1 MPSFYFF
8 IDNLLE
14 PVSYGL
20 CFFFMLWHTRKNK
33 HAKWRALAIFYFITS
48 LIMWKAAYTFPNLM
62 LYSLV
67 CLLSSISI
75 GIYFYYTY
83 HSVLKKR
90 IVICF
95 ALLQAGYYLFDNLR
109 ATQASVFDS
118 MGYVML
124 SVGVLLMSFMFMHQI
139 LNNITE
145 EPLSWN
151 FDFWFVSSQLFYHL
165 GSFFIFLTYGYLTR
179 KLISSTDY
187 STDGRLYL
195 GQLWIVHNV
204 ILFLSA
210 LFIGASMLW
219 ISFRRKSPS
228 SL

>member
-8 IDNLLE
+8 VDNLLE

-20 CFFFMLWHTRKNK
+20 CFLFILWHSRKNK
-33 HAKWRALAIFYFITS
+33 QTKWRALAAFYFIIS

-62 LYSLV
+62 LYSLL

-83 HSVLKKR
+83 HSKLKKA
-90 IVICF
+90 IAIF
-95 ALLQAGYYLFDNLR
+95 FGLLQAGYYLFDNLR
-109 ATQASVFDS
+109 ATQASVLDG

-139 LNNITE
+139 LTNVTE

-179 KLISSTDY
+179 RLMSSDY
-187 STDGRLYL
+187 SAESRLYL

-204 ILFLSA
+204 LLFLST
-210 LFIGASMLW
+210 LFIGISMLW